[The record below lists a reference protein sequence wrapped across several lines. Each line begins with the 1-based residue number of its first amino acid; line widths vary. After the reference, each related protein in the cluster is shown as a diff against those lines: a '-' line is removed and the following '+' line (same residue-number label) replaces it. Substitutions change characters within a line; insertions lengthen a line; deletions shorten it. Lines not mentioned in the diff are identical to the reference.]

1 MTKRIS
7 TFAIMICLASSFAF
21 ASDKGKSASSDEA
34 TAATAGTAATSD
46 NATQKDENNATQ
58 KDGNPCDSAKHTKK
72 DKVKAKPAPSNQEE
86 EFDRVLRG
94 IYG

>member
-1 MTKRIS
+1 MTKKIS
-7 TFAIMICLASSFAF
+7 TFAIMVCLASSLAF
-21 ASDKGKSASSDEA
+21 ADDKAKSASSDEA
-34 TAATAGTAATSD
+34 TASTAATSD
-46 NATQKDENNATQ
+46 NATQKD
-58 KDGNPCDSAKHTKK
+58 KSPCGSAKDTNK